1 MAARTLP
8 RARGFTLLE
17 LTFAVAI
24 MTVIM
29 GVLFTLSLGIGDT
42 AAIQD
47 RKVVM
52 NDEARRGML
61 AISPRLRQAVR
72 ESINFKQ
79 LPSDVL
85 IFRMPRDLDGNG
97 LAVDAFNSLELGP
110 SIEIRRDRFDQNK
123 DGIGLAQLIMISGD
137 SIRVLAN
144 DVFPDRG
151 PVPDKAGKIPTRNT
165 AGFWVQEEDGNL
177 RVTIRTRGISRSG
190 HLLRHELSQVI
201 VPRN

>member
-1 MAARTLP
+1 MVARILP
-8 RARGFTLLE
+8 RTSGFTLVE

-24 MTVIM
+24 MTVLM

-42 AAIQD
+42 AANQEL
-47 RKVVM
+47 KNVN
-52 NDEARRGML
+52 NDEARKAML
-61 AISPRLRQAVR
+61 AIAPRLRQAVR

-123 DGIGLAQLIMISGD
+123 DGIGLTQLIMISGD

-144 DVFPDRG
+144 NVFPDRP
-151 PVPDKAGKIPTRNT
+151 PVPDKAGKIPTRIT
-165 AGFWVQEEDGNL
+165 TGFWVQEEDGNL
-177 RVTIRTRGISRSG
+177 RVTIRTRGISRRG
-190 HLLRHELSQVI
+190 HVLRHELSQVI
-201 VPRN
+201 APRN